1 MKTSQIFFAT
11 NYKDDSLLQRAG
23 MLRRLAD
30 SRLVWLPMGVRVL
43 QNIKQA
49 LCDRLY
55 RLGAVELCLTSAMER
70 SLEQVVDAIRS
81 DLRSYKRLPLQLF
94 EISEDHQYLTLFAI
108 SQEALVTL
116 QQQAKQMYTDLLQR
130 LGLGGDSTKWV
141 RGFDATGITLSGF
154 RVLDQQGKA
163 TPVWVSHFSVCFSE
177 IISAVV
183 EKNRDKHGVIWPE
196 IIAPFN
202 VVLLP
207 IRMHK
212 SYRVREQAEALYQ
225 QLQHRGIS
233 VLMDDRK
240 ERPVKMFTDMDL
252 VGIPHRVVVSE
263 RGIDDGV
270 VEYKSRN
277 SDTSEH
283 VIVSELLV
291 KLGLSLQETPLT
303 ERLWACNTML

>member
-1 MKTSQIFFAT
+1 MKISQIFFAT

-49 LCDRLY
+49 LCDRLC
-55 RLGAVELCLTSAMER
+55 RLGAVELCSAMTKEH

-81 DLRSYKRLPLQLF
+81 DLRSYKRLPAQLF
-94 EISEDHQYLTLFAI
+94 EISNDYQDLYLFAI
-108 SQEALVTL
+108 SQEELATL
-116 QQQAKQMYTDLLQR
+116 QQQAKQAYIDLLQQ
-130 LGLGGDSTKWV
+130 LGLGGDDPTEWV
-141 RGFDATGITLSGF
+141 QGFDTAGIKLDGF
-154 RVLDQQGKA
+154 TVLDQQGKA
-163 TPVWVSHFSVCFSE
+163 TPVWASRFSICFSE

-183 EKNRDKHGVIWPE
+183 QKSQDKHGIIWPE

-212 SYRVREQAEALYQ
+212 SYRVREQVETLYQ
-225 QLQHRGIS
+225 QLQHQGIT
-233 VLMDDRK
+233 VLLDDRK
-240 ERPVKMFTDMDL
+240 ERPVTMFTDMDL

-263 RGIDDGV
+263 RGVDEGV
-270 VEYKSRN
+270 VEYKSR
-277 SDTSEH
+277 SSETLEH
-283 VIVSELLV
+283 LNVAELLI
-291 KLGLSLQETPLT
+291 KLG
-303 ERLWACNTML
+303 